1 MRSPARVCGE
11 VPARVCGDGGRGVDL
26 VWKIFRERAS
36 ARRKNV
42 VRHKAGAFKIA
53 GDATVID
60 DHHCA
65 DSRDQDSQQ
74 KFGEEVEEA
83 MEAMKGSQQKI
94 HKEPT
99 TNCGQLERGLVAT
112 TDRERRRGRLR

>member
-1 MRSPARVCGE
+1 MCGE
-11 VPARVCGDGGRGVDL
+11 VPARVCGDGGRGVD
-26 VWKIFRERAS
+26 VIQRIYRGG
-36 ARRKNV
+36 NV
-42 VRHKAGAFKIA
+42 VRYEAGACKIA

-83 MEAMKGSQQKI
+83 MKGSQQKI
-94 HKEPT
+94 HKEP
-99 TNCGQLERGLVAT
+99 
-112 TDRERRRGRLR
+112 

>member
-1 MRSPARVCGE
+1 MCGE
-11 VPARVCGDGGRGVDL
+11 VPARVCGDGGRGVG
-26 VWKIFRERAS
+26 VIQRIYRRE
-36 ARRKNV
+36 NV
-42 VRHKAGAFKIA
+42 VRYEAGAFKIA
-53 GDATVID
+53 GNAAVID

-83 MEAMKGSQQKI
+83 MKGSQQKI
-94 HKEPT
+94 HKEPI

>member
-1 MRSPARVCGE
+1 MCGK
-11 VPARVCGDGGRGVDL
+11 VTARVCGDGGRGVG
-26 VWKIFRERAS
+26 VIQRIYRRE
-36 ARRKNV
+36 NV
-42 VRHKAGAFKIA
+42 VRYEAGAFKIA
-53 GDATVID
+53 GNAAVID

-74 KFGEEVEEA
+74 KFGEEAEEA

>member
-1 MRSPARVCGE
+1 MKSPARVCGE
-11 VPARVCGDGGRGVDL
+11 APARVCRVGGRGVDL

-42 VRHKAGAFKIA
+42 VRPGAGAFKIA

-74 KFGEEVEEA
+74 KFGDVVEEA
-83 MEAMKGSQQKI
+83 MEGSQQKI
-94 HKEPT
+94 HKEPV
-99 TNCGQLERGLVAT
+99 TNCGQLGGGLVAT
-112 TDRERRRGRLR
+112 TDRERGRLR